1 MVEHTHDPAGP
12 TFPSRHAKDDPHVER
27 GEFWMGSLQRL
38 TVPLTRGRLRAHF
51 NTQRSGAVEGVS
63 GAGILTGPSTYTV
76 TSYLS

>member
-1 MVEHTHDPAGP
+1 
-12 TFPSRHAKDDPHVER
+12 
-27 GEFWMGSLQRL
+27 MGSLQRL